1 MTNHITTPCL
11 PQLKTK
17 ATADLSTI
25 GSIQSKPVFR
35 IALGN
40 FCKPCSRPNSTRC
53 SAARAMSGAPITRV
67 AGWRSTLTGKPDG
80 MPVCLIGQTRDWRI
94 SERASQPRIIFPAMF
109 GQIARVAMRAP
120 LLFTGFP
127 CRRMPKAI
135 VLLHLRESDA
145 TIHLRHPS
153 RRRRCTRM
161 GR

>member
-53 SAARAMSGAPITRV
+53 SAARAMSRAPITRV
-67 AGWRSTLTGKPDG
+67 AGWKSTRAAKRAPML
-80 MPVCLIGQTRDWRI
+80 VCLIGRKRSGRTYRRDRPDVVLKTGNGRRGPQVIGFGMMPSNGTTTRSRGDQQSADNDLSTSPKIRD
-94 SERASQPRIIFPAMF
+94 
-109 GQIARVAMRAP
+109 ARW
-120 LLFTGFP
+120 T
-127 CRRMPKAI
+127 
-135 VLLHLRESDA
+135 SDCG
-145 TIHLRHPS
+145 L
-153 RRRRCTRM
+153 
-161 GR
+161 